1 MAAEADAMADPAQ
14 AEARL
19 GKWSDVYMKVMEDA
33 PWVPVFN
40 EQRYTMK
47 SERMG
52 GDDALYVDPVS
63 IPVNYDYVYVT
74 EQ

>member
-1 MAAEADAMADPAQ
+1 MAQ
-14 AEARL
+14 
-19 GKWSDVYMKVMEDA
+19 A

-47 SERMG
+47 SARMG

-74 EQ
+74 E